1 VLCIILQTLISSTS
15 CSSVWEKVSGVKI
28 FLTVEPTTCGEI
40 LWRMDGCVWMYVCDF
55 CSRGLGKNYYV
66 SSIYI

>member
-1 VLCIILQTLISSTS
+1 MLCIILQTLISSTS

-28 FLTVEPTTCGEI
+28 FLTVEPTTCVAKFGGG
-40 LWRMDGCVWMYVCDF
+40 WMDVCGWMCVIFARAV
-55 CSRGLGKNYYV
+55 LGKNYV